1 MEGYFFK
8 QRKNF
13 DFNTHIFDLGIPFW
27 QSKSHLDMHFLNK
40 IVKIENDQH
49 LHLYNRHKNYYL
61 ETNKDAKEIVFFKN
75 LFDFVRDKKSKES
88 QKDALKLSPRK
99 KVKSEYRIKKYDSF
113 LEMMDSLDKWGALKS
128 NLESEKVNE
137 LLAEIKSLKAE
148 LSKYRVKPEHKIEI
162 VDDKETIIDLFHQIQ
177 TLKNG
182 DPDRKDKDLLRTH
195 SQNTWAKIL
204 ANYFTVGNKEIS
216 FHTVKKQFQI
226 DDIGKYTE
234 NSRYRIKIEQE

>member
-1 MEGYFFK
+1 MHERFFK
-8 QRKNF
+8 VRKQ
-13 DFNTHIFDLGIPFW
+13 FDLNPNKYDLGTFFPK
-27 QSKSHLDMHFLNK
+27 KSHSDKLFLKLIRNLEGK
-40 IVKIENDQH
+40 EYKE
-49 LHLYNRHKNYYL
+49 LYERHKNHYL
-61 ETNKDAKEIVFFKN
+61 QSEPGAEEKMFFKELN
-75 LFDFVRDKKSKES
+75 DYVNRVIDKEKKKEHLWSHDKRNCEVRI
-88 QKDALKLSPRK
+88 LKY
-99 KVKSEYRIKKYDSF
+99 ESF
-113 LEMMDSLDKWGALKS
+113 LEMMEEKDNWKILKPDSETEQIK
-128 NLESEKVNE
+128 
-137 LLAEIKSLKAE
+137 LLMSEIKQLKVE